1 MFLYTVQICSNKM
14 KLMDRPDVQLNNI
27 ISRTCTTQKN
37 SFIQIS
43 CMCGTYNAIADLE
56 NVSPHPLDPCMQ

>member
-1 MFLYTVQICSNKM
+1 M
-14 KLMDRPDVQLNNI
+14 KLMNRPDVQLNNI

-37 SFIQIS
+37 SFIQIHVS

-56 NVSPHPLDPCMQ
+56 NV

>member
-1 MFLYTVQICSNKM
+1 MFIYTVQMCSNKM
-14 KLMDRPDVQLNNI
+14 KLMNRPDVQLNNI

-43 CMCGTYNAIADLE
+43 CMCGTYNAIVDLE
-56 NVSPHPLDPCMQ
+56 NV

>member
-1 MFLYTVQICSNKM
+1 MFIYTVQICSNKM
-14 KLMDRPDVQLNNI
+14 KFMNRPDVQLNNI

-37 SFIQIS
+37 SFIQIHVS

-56 NVSPHPLDPCMQ
+56 NV